1 MFTRRKCRWLMLY
14 LLAPL
19 TVGLIL
25 IDDDAEMSGLWHLIF
40 LAAIAVVVC
49 AAALLWIE
57 RHPRLVETDGVDH
70 QARAR
75 HASIEVHSTAQF
87 EPIRHSGTA
96 DEESPA

>member
-1 MFTRRKCRWLMLY
+1 MLY

-25 IDDDAEMSGLWHLIF
+25 IEDNAEMSDTWHLIF
-40 LAAIAVVVC
+40 LAVIAVVIC

-57 RHPRLVETDGVDH
+57 HHPRLVETDGVH
-70 QARAR
+70 YQARTR
-75 HASIEVHSTAQF
+75 YMNIEVHNSAQF
-87 EPIRHSGTA
+87 EPIRHNGTT